1 MTKAIET
8 TKPQFSMVREK
19 LVSSAYFE
27 TIRELQMFLS
37 IRQVINA
44 CEKMAHEGNSSIEEL
59 SKKLDL
65 IMKRLETLEA
75 FIINNPEYSG
85 LAPYLRLT
93 RMGVGLYGEPLKIAT
108 RIKTAE
114 KYLLKKWIA
123 QDEISRC
130 IIQALALHDR
140 LNISAITR
148 QVRGMRGKAS
158 RRIIRNRLQRLE
170 KEGIVKRTEGYGNDY
185 ELAE

>member
-1 MTKAIET
+1 
-8 TKPQFSMVREK
+8 
-19 LVSSAYFE
+19 
-27 TIRELQMFLS
+27 
-37 IRQVINA
+37 
-44 CEKMAHEGNSSIEEL
+44 MAHEGSSSIEEL

-65 IMKRLETLEA
+65 IMKRLETLET
-75 FIINNPEYSG
+75 FIVNNPEYSG
-85 LAPYLRLT
+85 LTPYLRMT
-93 RMGVGLYGEPLKIAT
+93 RMGVGLYGEPLKIAS
-108 RIKTAE
+108 RLKTAE
-114 KYLLKKWIA
+114 KYLQKTWIA

-148 QVRGMRGKAS
+148 QVRRMRGKAS

-170 KEGIVKRTEGYGNDY
+170 KKGIIKKTKGYGNAY

>member
-1 MTKAIET
+1 MAKAIKA
-8 TKPQFSMVREK
+8 TKLQ
-19 LVSSAYFE
+19 SSIVCENLSRQLRDASKAAK
-27 TIRELQMFLS
+27 FLS

-44 CEKMAHEGNSSIEEL
+44 CEKMTHEGSSSIEEL

-75 FIINNPEYSG
+75 FIIDNPEYSG
-85 LAPYLRLT
+85 LAPYLRMS
-93 RMGVGLYGEPLKIAT
+93 RMGVGLYDEPLKIAA
-108 RIKTAE
+108 RLKTAE
-114 KYLLKKWIA
+114 KYLRKAWIA

-130 IIQALALHDR
+130 IIQALALHNR

-148 QVRGMRGKAS
+148 QVRRMRGKAS

-170 KEGIVKRTEGYGNDY
+170 EEGIVKRTEEYGNAY